1 MKSLTKTL
9 KALKNKVNNECMER
23 NLNEFFSGKLSGKK
37 VLISGGST
45 GIGRE
50 IALWLCSIGADV
62 LICGR
67 TQQPLD
73 ETTTEASIKNYPG
86 KCISIQADIAQEK
99 DIQNIISAVDSQL
112 GALDILI
119 HNAGLAHGSITE
131 GSYADWA
138 NVMNTNLLGCL
149 ALSHHAIS
157 RMKEKGS
164 GHIINIGSMSAQS
177 KDPESSVYVATKSG
191 MRGFTESLRKEVNE
205 MGIKVTLIE
214 PGAVD
219 TDMQEDSKE
228 EKLKKIENLEMLT
241 ASDIAITT
249 LFCLMQP
256 QRSDIVTLQIRPHL
270 QLS

>member
-1 MKSLTKTL
+1 
-9 KALKNKVNNECMER
+9 MER
-23 NLNEFFSGKLSGKK
+23 NLNQLFSGKLSGKK
-37 VLISGGST
+37 VLISGGTT

-50 IALWLCSIGADV
+50 IALWLCAIGADV

-73 ETTTEASIKNYPG
+73 ETTAEAKKMNYPG
-86 KCISIQADIAQEK
+86 KCFGITADIAIQDDLEK
-99 DIQNIISAVDSQL
+99 IIEEADSQL
-112 GALDILI
+112 GGLDILI
-119 HNAGLAHGSITE
+119 NNAGLAHGSIIE
-131 GSYADWA
+131 GTYEDWA
-138 NVMNTNLLGCL
+138 NVLNTNLLGCL
-149 ALSHHAIS
+149 ALSHHAIT
-157 RMKEKGS
+157 RMKQSGS
-164 GHIINIGSMSAQS
+164 GHIVNIGSMSAQS

-219 TDMQEDSKE
+219 TDMQEASKE
-228 EKLKKIENLEMLT
+228 EKLEKVENLEMLV

-256 QRSDIVTLQIRPHL
+256 ERADIVTLQIRPHL
-270 QLS
+270 QVS